1 MNYQHLS
8 ESQRYEIK
16 AYLNCNKSQKF
27 IAEQLGVSQSCISR
41 ELNRNK
47 LKRGGYS
54 PEKAQDFTD
63 VRKERFC
70 YNRRFTKTVK
80 DFVDQKLTQE
90 QWSLEQIVGY
100 CNKHKIEMVS
110 IERIY
115 QYLRADK
122 KMGVN
127 YIYVWY

>member
-8 ESQRYEIK
+8 KSQRYEIK

-63 VRKERFC
+63 VEKSVSAI
-70 YNRRFTKTVK
+70 TGAL
-80 DFVDQKLTQE
+80 QKQ
-90 QWSLEQIVGY
+90 
-100 CNKHKIEMVS
+100 
-110 IERIY
+110 
-115 QYLRADK
+115 
-122 KMGVN
+122 
-127 YIYVWY
+127 